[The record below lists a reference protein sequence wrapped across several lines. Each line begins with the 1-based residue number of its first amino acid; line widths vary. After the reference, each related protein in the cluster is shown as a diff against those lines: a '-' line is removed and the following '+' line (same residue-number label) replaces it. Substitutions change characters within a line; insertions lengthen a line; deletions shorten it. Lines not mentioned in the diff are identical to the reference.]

1 MSNQPLIGTDV
12 LLAAQY
18 LRDGKLVGIPT
29 ETVYGL
35 AANALNEDALLK
47 IFEAKQRPK
56 FNPLIV
62 HVASVQE
69 LNKYVSD
76 LPVKAK
82 LVAEQLMPGPITLLL
97 PKKDSVPD
105 LATAGSNKVAIRIP
119 NHPLTLQLLQALD
132 FPLCAPSANPFGY
145 VSPTTAEHVAT
156 GLGNK
161 LSYVLDGDAAQIGLE
176 STIAEITNT
185 ELIIHRLGGMPIEKI
200 EAVTG
205 MKATIA
211 LSHQQPQTPGQLK
224 SHYAPATPLYRG
236 AVQEMAPAHAG
247 QNIAAICFT
256 EPSRRL
262 ENVDY
267 YVLSPAGDLHE
278 AAKHLFAT
286 LREIDQQ
293 TYDCIIAE
301 YFPSNGIGL
310 AINDRL
316 DRAQAGMK

>member
-97 PKKDSVPD
+97 AKKDSVPD

-119 NHPLTLQLLQALD
+119 NHPLT
-132 FPLCAPSANPFGY
+132 
-145 VSPTTAEHVAT
+145 
-156 GLGNK
+156 
-161 LSYVLDGDAAQIGLE
+161 
-176 STIAEITNT
+176 
-185 ELIIHRLGGMPIEKI
+185 
-200 EAVTG
+200 
-205 MKATIA
+205 
-211 LSHQQPQTPGQLK
+211 
-224 SHYAPATPLYRG
+224 
-236 AVQEMAPAHAG
+236 
-247 QNIAAICFT
+247 
-256 EPSRRL
+256 
-262 ENVDY
+262 
-267 YVLSPAGDLHE
+267 
-278 AAKHLFAT
+278 
-286 LREIDQQ
+286 
-293 TYDCIIAE
+293 
-301 YFPSNGIGL
+301 
-310 AINDRL
+310 
-316 DRAQAGMK
+316 